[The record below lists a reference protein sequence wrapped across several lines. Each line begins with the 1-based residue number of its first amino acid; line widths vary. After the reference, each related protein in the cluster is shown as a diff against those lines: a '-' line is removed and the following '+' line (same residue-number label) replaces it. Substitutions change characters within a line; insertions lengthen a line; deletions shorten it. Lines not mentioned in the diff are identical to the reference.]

1 MSHTGSHIILFM
13 LFYKAWKPQ
22 LRVFYSDNASL
33 HPKVL
38 RTVADPL
45 LFTEELGHGPNQ
57 LLTAEMPQNL
67 GFKELEEILVLMQLK

>member
-1 MSHTGSHIILFM
+1 MAHAGSHIILFM

-22 LRVFYSDNASL
+22 LRVFYSDDTSL
-33 HPKVL
+33 H
-38 RTVADPL
+38 VADPL